1 MKPEKEFFS
10 FGRYLQSSRME
21 KKISLEKVSG
31 ETRISVRNLQLI
43 EKEDLETLPAEVFV
57 RGFLRSFARSVGADP
72 AKAVK
77 LYDARLELENKLTV
91 AGRFSQRSSWRLWR
105 DMALSVF
112 ALLGVIVLTLYGFS
126 YFQNRMHLSETSK
139 SDAIS
144 DKSEEALPRQD
155 AQESHAVKGS
165 PTDQSEKLVLAITAV
180 EDVWIKVIIDNKA
193 PDEYNLSSGEHLE
206 LDASVGYNLLIGN
219 AGGCEL
225 KLNGE
230 PVPISGKMGEIVSLQ
245 LP

>member
-1 MKPEKEFFS
+1 M
-10 FGRYLQSSRME
+10 
-21 KKISLEKVSG
+21 
-31 ETRISVRNLQLI
+31 
-43 EKEDLETLPAEVFV
+43 
-57 RGFLRSFARSVGADP
+57 
-72 AKAVK
+72 
-77 LYDARLELENKLTV
+77 
-91 AGRFSQRSSWRLWR
+91 
-105 DMALSVF
+105 
-112 ALLGVIVLTLYGFS
+112 
-126 YFQNRMHLSETSK
+126 
-139 SDAIS
+139 
-144 DKSEEALPRQD
+144 
-155 AQESHAVKGS
+155 
-165 PTDQSEKLVLAITAV
+165 LAITAV